1 MSVIFVALP
10 VALLMG
16 AAAAWACARC
26 ILAGQFDDLQSPP
39 VRMLMDET
47 PSAKSSGPEAA
58 STTACESRK

>member
-16 AAAAWACARC
+16 AVAAWACARC

-39 VRMLMDET
+39 VRMLLDET
-47 PSAKSSGPEAA
+47 PSAKSPGSDAE
-58 STTACESRK
+58 TTSACEPRK

>member
-10 VALLMG
+10 VAILMG

-26 ILAGQFDDLQSPP
+26 ISAGQFDDLQSPP

-47 PSAKSSGPEAA
+47 PTLKATRTREDVPE
-58 STTACESRK
+58 